1 MDKLELRKRIERF
14 ASLQAAHRA
23 LARSVHPSELA
34 VVREQSRGLLIR
46 LQGLSSELRDDG
58 AGAPAAEGS
67 ISLEEIDRVLA
78 DQSVRYPDEVGGL
91 VDLLLTGDLEDD
103 KILRTLEYL
112 ITMLSAEEQGGRRVV
127 VGEPS
132 AVRPRLREVGE
143 QIREAA
149 GDECMLAER
158 VFEDAV
164 VQLLQQGDLG
174 EIRDRVRRYKEELR
188 SKILHPQVLATV
200 VAYNVAMFNC
210 VAAEIDSSRAV
221 DDLAKEL
228 FDPETEAEAAAPSSV
243 SGAEILGSRV
253 FEELVAA
260 LRAKVIGKP
269 PEPGPAGRAVAPLSL
284 AALRA
289 EDAEIFSGEES
300 DEAVVLMQS
309 AITLG
314 LVLRH
319 LAQTEGPMARMT
331 ELARKRFADSQYSD
345 AFRLSDVK
353 THSLGSHAVARTEA
367 APASAQK
374 GAPGAVRSSGASA
387 SQPGAVAWIQEQITL
402 RSTLLGL
409 LALLLLG
416 LLFGTP
422 RMGGDRPATGGKEL
436 VRISPFLESGERGR
450 GDRVA
455 RFDGRL
461 SRSWDFLGTAERRE
475 VAMEI
480 GRHFE
485 GIGVQRVTLLGVR
498 GRLMVIYADGEL
510 VTLLPRP

>member
-78 DQSVRYPDEVGGL
+78 DQSVRTLVILVGIDFAQLRATVPLLAQRYPDEVGGL

-260 LRAKVIGKP
+260 LRAKVIGKT

-300 DEAVVLMQS
+300 DEAVMLMQ
-309 AITLG
+309 
-314 LVLRH
+314 
-319 LAQTEGPMARMT
+319 
-331 ELARKRFADSQYSD
+331 
-345 AFRLSDVK
+345 
-353 THSLGSHAVARTEA
+353 
-367 APASAQK
+367 
-374 GAPGAVRSSGASA
+374 
-387 SQPGAVAWIQEQITL
+387 
-402 RSTLLGL
+402 
-409 LALLLLG
+409 
-416 LLFGTP
+416 
-422 RMGGDRPATGGKEL
+422 
-436 VRISPFLESGERGR
+436 
-450 GDRVA
+450 
-455 RFDGRL
+455 
-461 SRSWDFLGTAERRE
+461 
-475 VAMEI
+475 
-480 GRHFE
+480 
-485 GIGVQRVTLLGVR
+485 
-498 GRLMVIYADGEL
+498 
-510 VTLLPRP
+510 